1 MYQAVIDVKSTIAP
15 TESTVTKREVA
26 KAEKKPV
33 FEGRSLTMVLG
44 PKTDK

>member
-1 MYQAVIDVKSTIAP
+1 MKAFAEAVADVGVI
-15 TESTVTKREVA
+15 
-26 KAEKKPV
+26 EKKPV